1 MGQKY
6 EIRRP
11 HFEGKKESSCSVI
24 LPAKFV
30 EHIGIMKGDYVRIYE
45 EQNRILVERL
55 TQEPQDKIMACRV
68 NYSEELVDE

>member
-1 MGQKY
+1 MKSDGH
-6 EIRRP
+6 IS
-11 HFEGKKESSCSVI
+11 KEASCRVI

-55 TQEPQDKIMACRV
+55 TREP
-68 NYSEELVDE
+68 